1 MSNSYLGSHNI
12 FYIIRLK
19 KACHYSQLLLNV
31 RKAEIRGNN
40 MLDKWS
46 FEALDLREI
55 LDRVDTFSELG
66 RKYRNN
72 FKPWLPGQEEELINY
87 FHLIAEVIDKTS
99 GNEVLQDRLKRE
111 LYHLKD
117 ISFSINRLGKDIQIH
132 ELFEIKQF
140 CYFYERLRLHLAK
153 DNFKLVELFPHL
165 KRVFNILDPEEQGV
179 PTFKISSSYSS
190 ELAQVRQ
197 QIASLSRKKK
207 INQQLFRQRVMEELN
222 LSKIEEKFIV
232 SNLNHDLKE
241 KVTDSPYF
249 GIQEE
254 NFANTI
260 YYLKYPDEIR
270 DFEYKL
276 NKLFIK
282 QEELSNEVIFSLS
295 QQLHKYQ
302 GILLEAQS
310 IIAKFDDILGKSLF
324 ALKYKCIIPTLTNE
338 YKAEIIQAVNIPVY
352 DALKRVSIAYQKIDL
367 MLDNKMNILVGAN
380 MAGKST
386 ALTTLGQFSYLVQHG
401 FPVPAYKCEIPLFD
415 YVLVTGDEANQ
426 KSIDLS
432 SFGKEL
438 VRINSY
444 YNRKGKG
451 LFILDEFARGTNP
464 KEGNA
469 LSRAL
474 FESLKS
480 KNNFSFCATHF
491 NSPLEI
497 EDVAHYAIPGITVD
511 DFREIK
517 NQNQINPDNRLKAL
531 HKKMKY
537 NLIRISGQTETPQAG
552 LMIAELLGTDEEIIT
567 KAIEYLKS

>member
-1 MSNSYLGSHNI
+1 
-12 FYIIRLK
+12 
-19 KACHYSQLLLNV
+19 
-31 RKAEIRGNN
+31 

-55 LDRVDTFSELG
+55 LERVETFSELG
-66 RKYRNN
+66 RKYRSNL
-72 FKPWLPGQEEELINY
+72 KPWLPGAEEDLVDY

-99 GNEVLQDRLKRE
+99 GNEVLQDRLKGE
-111 LYHLKD
+111 LSHLKD
-117 ISFSINRLGKDIQIH
+117 ITFSINRLGKNIQIH

-165 KRVFNILDPEEQGV
+165 KRVFNILDPEEQEV
-179 PTFKISSSYSS
+179 PTFKISNSYSS
-190 ELAQVRQ
+190 ELAQVRE

-207 INQQLFRQRVMEELN
+207 INQQLFRQQVQEELD
-222 LSKIEEKFIV
+222 LSKIEDKFIV
-232 SNLNHDLKE
+232 SNMMNHELKS
-241 KVTDSPYF
+241 KVDQSPYF
-249 GIQEE
+249 GVQEE

-270 DFEYKL
+270 DFEYQL

-282 QEELSNEVIFSLS
+282 QEELSNEVIFNLS
-295 QQLHKYQ
+295 QQLQKYQ
-302 GILLEAQS
+302 GILLEGQD
-310 IIAKFDDILGKSLF
+310 IIAKFDDILGKAIF
-324 ALKYKCIIPTLTNE
+324 ALKYNCTIPTLTNE
-338 YKAEIIQAVNIPVY
+338 YKVEIIQAVNIPVY
-352 DALKRVSIAYQKIDL
+352 DALKRVSIAYQTIDL

-386 ALTTLGQFSYLVQHG
+386 ALKTLGQFSYLVQHG
-401 FPVPAYKCEIPLFD
+401 FPVPAYKCELPLFD
-415 YVLVTGDEANQ
+415 FVLVTGDEANQ

-444 YNRKGKG
+444 YSRKGKG

-474 FESLKS
+474 FESLKA

-491 NSPLEI
+491 NAPLEI
-497 EDVAHYAIPGITVD
+497 KNVAHYAIPGITED
-511 DFREIK
+511 DFLEIK

-552 LMIAELLGTDEEIIT
+552 LIIAELLGTDKEIIA
-567 KAIEYLKS
+567 KAIEYLKN